1 MGNVVIFLLAVLLA
15 NVSGWCVCE
24 TIGSPYFYYVTVTK
38 GNQCY
43 SSGASSCNPKCSA
56 SLCGSLSTLDTVVV
70 DGNYYYTN
78 FVKWTQALAYCSFD
92 ESGLVGCSD
101 LRRNSVTYR
110 ASTRC
115 TTIEEADSLKCVKN
129 PQLPECQQGPPTP
142 PPEGCTY
149 CEDYLGWAEEENPAF
164 GSINIQVPYSKMYH
178 CSTCYKDDNGYIISA
193 GDCTEMRNSPGTCQ
207 QNGDCPSNQICADST
222 GNDSPV
228 ECIASIGPNVWLRDV
243 KTGNTFKCEADGD
256 CARAKQL
263 VATGECKNPYA
274 DKNKPNSSDSGN
286 SSSSGE
292 NPNSSSAENPPESSG
307 EFCDMCDKLER
318 IAANTQATMN
328 NTSDISQWTL
338 ETMNKTIDIDNHLT
352 EIGIDVNH
360 VRTNTEATATNTG
373 SIDNKLTTTNS
384 LLNDIKNKNWNP
396 TINVQAPEVNIGGD
410 TIIVNAD
417 TAKAPS
423 EILSFLKGLFGGMD
437 TTGSY
442 DTTGWGNVNDTAKS
456 ELDSALKQGS
466 WTASLNCDTTGGNR
480 CDHSIIGA
488 HGLDSAKNSL
498 RGSYRA
504 LADTIKNGSFGDSLQ
519 NWGSKFTGGSIA
531 GSGSDNCPS
540 VLSRNYHITLVQGAS
555 FDLTLGRYLCQPLV
569 GNTTAW
575 SLCRLL
581 LRASVALSCM
591 WFLFHC
597 AVGFSGRGGDDD

>member
-15 NVSGWCVCE
+15 NVGGWGASCPTSSIIEIQQENGRCFTTEEAEAFICPPVLTYEDCQASGVNKIFRFGAGCWSGYYVYCEYRSICRERVCE
-24 TIGSPYFYYVTVTK
+24 EGKVFSY
-38 GNQCY
+38 
-43 SSGASSCNPKCSA
+43 
-56 SLCGSLSTLDTVVV
+56 D
-70 DGNYYYTN
+70 
-78 FVKWTQALAYCSFD
+78 YCD
-92 ESGLVGCSD
+92 CVE
-101 LRRNSVTYR
+101 
-110 ASTRC
+110 A
-115 TTIEEADSLKCVKN
+115 TT
-129 PQLPECQQGPPTP
+129 

-178 CSTCYKDDNGYIISA
+178 CATCYKDNNGYIISA

-228 ECIASIGPNVWLRDV
+228 ECIATIGPNVWLRDV

-274 DKNKPNSSDSGN
+274 DKNKPNSS
-286 SSSSGE
+286 SSNE

-307 EFCDMCDKLER
+307 EFCDMCDKLDR
-318 IAANTQATMN
+318 IAANTQGTMN

-338 ETMNKTIDIDNHLT
+338 ETMNKTIDIDNHLV
-352 EIGIDVNH
+352 EMGVDVSH
-360 VRTNTEATATNTG
+360 IRTNTEATATNT
-373 SIDNKLTTTNS
+373 SNIDNKLTTTNS

-396 TINVQAPEVNIGGD
+396 TINVQAPDVNIGGD

-423 EILSFLKGLFGGMD
+423 EILEFLKGLFGGMD

-456 ELDSALKQGS
+456 ELDSALKRGS
-466 WTASLNCDTTGGNR
+466 WTESLNCDTTGGNR
-480 CDHSIIGA
+480 CDNSIIGA
-488 HGLDSAKNSL
+488 HGLDSAKNRL

>member
-1 MGNVVIFLLAVLLA
+1 MGNVVIFLFAVLLA
-15 NVSGWCVCE
+15 NVGSWGACQWE
-24 TIGSPYFYYVTVTK
+24 TVVYAGVGSCSEYYGCSVGLTCTD
-38 GNQCY
+38 N
-43 SSGASSCNPKCSA
+43 KCSDCVSECNTQQILANITGCKNNNCYVETEDSDKYYPTCAGIAPSNYRRCVVYRCA
-56 SLCGSLSTLDTVVV
+56 SKC
-70 DGNYYYTN
+70 
-78 FVKWTQALAYCSFD
+78 
-92 ESGLVGCSD
+92 
-101 LRRNSVTYR
+101 
-110 ASTRC
+110 
-115 TTIEEADSLKCVKN
+115 EADSLAGC
-129 PQLPECQQGPPTP
+129 PEGQTWDSENCQCKPKGPPTP

-149 CEDYLGWAEEENPAF
+149 CEDYMGWAEDQSSIGA
-164 GSINIQVPYSKMYH
+164 INIQVPYSRMYH

-228 ECIASIGPNVWLRDV
+228 ECIATIGPNVWLRDV

-292 NPNSSSAENPPESSG
+292 NPNSSGSENPPESSG
-307 EFCDMCDKLER
+307 EVCDMCDKLER

-352 EIGIDVNH
+352 EIGVDVSH
-360 VRTNTEATATNTG
+360 IRTNTEATATNTG

-423 EILSFLKGLFGGMD
+423 EILGFLKGLFGGMD

-456 ELDSALKQGS
+456 ELDSALKRGS
-466 WTASLNCDTTGGNR
+466 WTESLNCDTTGGNR
-480 CDHSIIGA
+480 CDNSIIGA
-488 HGLDSAKNSL
+488 HGLDSAKNRL

>member
-1 MGNVVIFLLAVLLA
+1 MGNVVVFLLAVLLA
-15 NVSGWCVCE
+15 NVSGWGACRSFSNFFTNDYTNCMSGDCSGITTNTPNCSDVLPQCGNTSGCSATQQGGGGYWTGLYSPGGSYCGNEGTCYTNRAPKECWYSTFCDTKDEADSTDCVN
-24 TIGSPYFYYVTVTK
+24 K
-38 GNQCY
+38 GNQWVG
-43 SSGASSCNPKCSA
+43 GAN
-56 SLCGSLSTLDTVVV
+56 
-70 DGNYYYTN
+70 
-78 FVKWTQALAYCSFD
+78 
-92 ESGLVGCSD
+92 
-101 LRRNSVTYR
+101 
-110 ASTRC
+110 
-115 TTIEEADSLKCVKN
+115 
-129 PQLPECQQGPPTP
+129 PECKPQGPPTP

-228 ECIASIGPNVWLRDV
+228 ECIATIGPNVWLRDV

-292 NPNSSSAENPPESSG
+292 NPNSSGSENPPESSG

-352 EIGIDVNH
+352 EMGVDVSH
-360 VRTNTEATATNTG
+360 IRTNTEATATNTG
-373 SIDNKLTTTNS
+373 SIDNKLNTTNS

-423 EILSFLKGLFGGMD
+423 EILGFLKGLFGGMD

-456 ELDSALKQGS
+456 ELDSALKRGS
-466 WTASLNCDTTGGNR
+466 WTESLNCDTTGGNK

-488 HGLDSAKNSL
+488 HGLDSVKNSL
-498 RGSYRA
+498 RASYRA

-581 LRASVALSCM
+581 LRACVDLSCM